1 MTRRRV
7 VLGVVAA
14 VILIALPLLA
24 SSCARARE
32 AADAASQEF
41 RMRISRGE
49 YDEIVRSAA
58 PEFQAATTVGDFAKG
73 MESLKERLGAWQF
86 SEEPVWKVLAGF
98 RAQTVTLIYHSHFER
113 GAATEEFVWRVRQG
127 RPILA
132 GYHVNSAA
140 QVAR

>member
-1 MTRRRV
+1 
-7 VLGVVAA
+7 
-14 VILIALPLLA
+14 
-24 SSCARARE
+24 
-32 AADAASQEF
+32 
-41 RMRISRGE
+41 MRISRGE

-58 PEFQAATTVGDFAKG
+58 PEFQAATTVVDFAKG

-98 RAQTVTLIYHSHFER
+98 RAQTVTLIYNSHFER